1 MSIQNSVI
9 SGNVGNNP
17 TFTNVSRKD
26 GTSVPVCNFS
36 LASSDYR
43 RNVDDAGNVDFK
55 QVGETI
61 WLDCRLWGSR
71 AERLTKMLVKG
82 MPVTV
87 LARNIELHK
96 TEKDGQTYSNLIVD
110 VENVSVSLLSPRIEK
125 VELRPAQAGE
135 TPDTA
140 ATETNSDIPF

>member
-43 RNVDDAGNVDFK
+43 RTVDDAGNVDFK

>member
-1 MSIQNSVI
+1 MSIQNPVI

-17 TFTNVSRKD
+17 TFTNVTRKD
-26 GTSVPVCNFS
+26 GSSVPVCNFS

-43 RNVDDAGNVDFK
+43 RIVDDAGNVEFK
-55 QVGETI
+55 QIGETI
-61 WLDCRLWGSR
+61 WLDCRLWGNR

-96 TEKDGQTYSNLIVD
+96 TEKDGQTYSNLIID
-110 VENVSVSLLSPRIEK
+110 VENVSVSLLSPR
-125 VELRPAQAGE
+125 VEEIKLRPASAGE
-135 TPDTA
+135 APDTA
-140 ATETNSDIPF
+140 AEKDGDIPF